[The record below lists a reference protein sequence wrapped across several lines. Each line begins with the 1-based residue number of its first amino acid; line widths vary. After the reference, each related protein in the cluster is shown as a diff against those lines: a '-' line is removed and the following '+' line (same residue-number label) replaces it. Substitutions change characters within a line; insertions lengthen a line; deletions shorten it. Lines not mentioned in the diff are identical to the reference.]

1 MAEDKNGKGRVI
13 RNPSLEEIEQLK
25 RSKAT
30 DGLTADEMA
39 EKIEEAQPQ
48 TKQKTKAAVTGDL
61 KPKSS
66 VFEPDPKPMKLVSGN
81 KFISVPN
88 NEIYVRRMG
97 AAEESLFYQ
106 LLANNNIKAINTTMD
121 AVIASCVK
129 SNINVYDL
137 SLIDKLP
144 IFFKILDLTYG
155 PIDVVFTCDECLT
168 EYHFS
173 VDLVKDLKTKYLPA
187 SMILPHKIR
196 LTSFPGAKIDWY
208 VLYPT
213 IQQSS
218 DYMDATSIETLKMV
232 TVRFEGTVNENGVDR
247 EVTEDDYQEII
258 NNLNETDLEAFS
270 KFENE
275 FGSYSVDLDM
285 KIKLCTN
292 KSCTLNNKEVAK
304 ELPIESIFDRIIRL
318 QTKK

>member
-1 MAEDKNGKGRVI
+1 MAEEKNGKARVI

-30 DGLTADEMA
+30 DGMTAEEMA
-39 EKIEEAQPQ
+39 EKEEVKPQ
-48 TKQKTKAAVTGDL
+48 QKPKITKLPTGGEL
-61 KPKSS
+61 KPKTSI
-66 VFEPDPKPMKLVSGN
+66 FEPDPKPMKLVSGN

-129 SNINVYDL
+129 SDINVYDL

-155 PIDVVFTCDECLT
+155 PIDVVFTCDECLG

-173 VDLVKDLKTKYLPA
+173 VDLIKDLKIKYLPA
-187 SMILPHKIR
+187 SMVLPHKIH

-208 VLYPT
+208 VMYPT

-232 TVRFEGTVNENGVDR
+232 TVRFEGTVNDNGTIR
-247 EVTEDDYQEII
+247 EVTEDDYAEMI
-258 NNLNETDLEAFS
+258 NNLNEDDLKALS

-292 KSCTLNNKEVAK
+292 KSCTLHGKEVTK

>member
-1 MAEDKNGKGRVI
+1 MAEEKNGKPRVI

-30 DGLTADEMA
+30 DGMTADEMA
-39 EKIEEAQPQ
+39 EKIEETQP
-48 TKQKTKAAVTGDL
+48 KQKTKTVTIGGL

-66 VFEPDPKPMKLVSGN
+66 IFEPDPKSMKLVSGN

-106 LLANNNIKAINTTMD
+106 LLSNNNIKAINTTMD

-129 SNINVYDL
+129 SDINVYDL

-155 PIDVVFTCDECLT
+155 PIDVTLMCDECGS
-168 EYHFS
+168 EYNFS
-173 VDLVKDLKTKYLPA
+173 VDLVKDLKTRYLPA
-187 SMILPHKIR
+187 SMTLPHKIH

-232 TVRFEGTVNENGVDR
+232 TVKFEGTITDNGEER
-247 EVTEDDYQEII
+247 EITEEDYAEII
-258 NNLNETDLEAFS
+258 NNLNENDLKAFA

-285 KIKLCTN
+285 KVKLCTN
-292 KSCTLNNKEVAK
+292 KSCTLHGKEVTK